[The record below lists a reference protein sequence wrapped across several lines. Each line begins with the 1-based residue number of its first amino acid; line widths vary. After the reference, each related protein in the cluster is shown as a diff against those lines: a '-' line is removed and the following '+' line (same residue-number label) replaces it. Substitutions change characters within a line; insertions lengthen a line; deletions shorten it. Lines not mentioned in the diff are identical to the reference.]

1 MKTFSP
7 KPEDITREW
16 FVVDAEDQILGR
28 LANQIAHRLRG
39 KHKPEFAP
47 HVDSGD
53 FIVVVNCEKIK
64 VTGKKMADKMYYRH
78 TGYPGGLKEANLETM
93 LEKKPE
99 DVIRKAVQGML
110 PKNRLGRAMMKKL
123 KIYVG
128 TEHPH
133 TAQNPQAL
141 ELKY

>member
-7 KPEDITREW
+7 KPEDINREW

-28 LANQIAHRLRG
+28 LATQIAHRLRG

-47 HVDSGD
+47 HVDNGD

-64 VTGKKMADKMYYRH
+64 VTGKKMTDKKYYRY
-78 TGYPGGLKEANLETM
+78 TGYMGGLRETSLALM

-99 DVIRKAVQGML
+99 EVIRKAVQGML
-110 PKNRLGRAMMKKL
+110 PKNRLGAAMLKKL

-128 TEHPH
+128 SEHPH
-133 TAQNPQAL
+133 AAQNPTPL
-141 ELKY
+141 EFQS

>member
-47 HVDSGD
+47 HVDNGD

-64 VTGKKMADKMYYRH
+64 VTGKKMEDKMYYRH
-78 TGYPGGLKEANLETM
+78 TGYPGGLKEANLATM

-99 DVIRKAVQGML
+99 DVIRKAVQGNL

-128 TEHPH
+128 NEHPH
-133 TAQNPQAL
+133 AAQNPQAL